1 MLTAGARGRAECGRR
16 GGALPLVVALWSSL
30 GVAAGC
36 RQDMHDQPRYK
47 PLAKSTFFAD
57 DRSAR
62 PLVADTVARGQ
73 LREDELLYTGKVAG
87 KPATT
92 FPFPVT
98 AEVLERGRQRFDIYC
113 TPCHGPLGRGDGMI
127 VQRGFKRPPTF
138 HSDQARQLP
147 PGFFFDVITNGF
159 GAMADYSAQVPVRD
173 RWAIAA
179 YIRALQ
185 LSQHATLD
193 DVPAAKRDGLEHGV
207 PTERE

>member
-1 MLTAGARGRAECGRR
+1 
-16 GGALPLVVALWSSL
+16 
-30 GVAAGC
+30 
-36 RQDMHDQPRYK
+36 MHDQPRYK

-73 LREDELLYTGKVAG
+73 LREDEHLYTGKVG
-87 KPATT
+87 GVPATT

-127 VQRGFKRPPTF
+127 VQRGFKRPPSL
-138 HSDQARQLP
+138 HIALLRQAP
-147 PGFFFDVITNGF
+147 PGYLFDVITSGF

-173 RWAIAA
+173 RWAIVA

-193 DVPAAKRDGLEHGV
+193 DIPPAKRAQLDGGAA
-207 PTERE
+207 TERE

>member
-1 MLTAGARGRAECGRR
+1 MLTPGMRGRAECGRR
-16 GGALPLVVALWSSL
+16 RGVLLLVVVLGPSL

-47 PLAKSTFFAD
+47 PLARSEFFGD
-57 DRSAR
+57 ERSAR

-92 FPFPVT
+92 FPLPVT

-113 TPCHGPLGRGDGMI
+113 TPCHGPLGRGDGMV

-159 GAMADYSAQVPVRD
+159 GAMADYSAQVPVQD

-185 LSQHATLD
+185 LSQHASLD
-193 DVPAAKRDGLEHGV
+193 EVPAAKRDRLEHGA
-207 PTERE
+207 PTEGE